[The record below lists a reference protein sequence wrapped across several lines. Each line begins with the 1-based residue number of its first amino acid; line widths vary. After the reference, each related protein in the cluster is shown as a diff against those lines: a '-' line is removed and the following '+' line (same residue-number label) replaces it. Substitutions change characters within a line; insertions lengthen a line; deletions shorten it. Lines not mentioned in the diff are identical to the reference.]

1 MSSIRFVH
9 ADQRRRFR
17 AAALGA
23 WVLGV
28 VVLAICQAYQPLK
41 RHKGPRAA
49 SAEPQV
55 TLLMK
60 APPAAGP
67 SSR

>member
-28 VVLAICQAYQPLK
+28 GVAYVVAHSTETVPE
-41 RHKGPRAA
+41 R
-49 SAEPQV
+49 
-55 TLLMK
+55 
-60 APPAAGP
+60 
-67 SSR
+67 